1 MHNTPFIIK
10 LNNKNWQGQIK
21 LTRYIF
27 NMSHFIL
34 YIDQI
39 HLNYYIIIEIRYI
52 FNVEI
57 TILLC
62 ASELSSVG
70 SDIALY
76 IKGVEVRTSSITLIH
91 LKDGIYSP

>member
-39 HLNYYIIIEIRYI
+39 HLNYYIIIDIIYI

-62 ASELSSVG
+62 VHELSSVG
-70 SDIALY
+70 SDIAY
-76 IKGVEVRTSSITLIH
+76 ILIYKGDTNFLMAF
-91 LKDGIYSP
+91 LLFQFYS